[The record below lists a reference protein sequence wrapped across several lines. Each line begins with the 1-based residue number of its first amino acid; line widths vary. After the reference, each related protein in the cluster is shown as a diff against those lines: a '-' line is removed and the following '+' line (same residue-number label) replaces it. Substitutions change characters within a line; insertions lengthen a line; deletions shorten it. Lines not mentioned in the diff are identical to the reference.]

1 MGSQVVPLSNGDT
14 LVVRTGVIQGI
25 GPQGPSG
32 PTGPQGDVG
41 ATGSIGP
48 QGPMGQVNEFST
60 ELKTT
65 AQYVA
70 STADTYVLLPFATVV
85 RDELSA
91 VSSSTNLVFGA
102 GASYSGTV
110 TVNYPKIANAKGSCS
125 VRVVYDGTTIA
136 QCSFASAPDDDTVV
150 TVPFQL
156 MSLDSSKI
164 LQVQVRQSTGGTES
178 VTGRLFVSRIG
189 PGPAGPQGA
198 QGIQGPV
205 GPQGPA
211 GPIGPSGSLGD
222 NNTTFASMG
231 G

>member
-1 MGSQVVPLSNGDT
+1 MTSQVVPLSNGDT
-14 LVVRTGVIQGI
+14 LVVRTGIIQGI

-48 QGPMGQVNEFST
+48 VGPMGQVNEFST

-65 AQYVA
+65 SQYVA
-70 STADTYVLLPFATVV
+70 SDAVTYVLLPFATVV

-91 VSSSTNLVFGA
+91 VKSTTNLGFQA
-102 GASYSGTV
+102 GAAYAGTV
-110 TVNYPKIANAKGSCS
+110 TVNYPKVTGALGSCS
-125 VRVVYDGTTIA
+125 VRVVYDGVTIA

-150 TVPFQL
+150 TVPFNL
-156 MSLDSSKI
+156 LSTDSSKI
-164 LQVQVRQSTGGTES
+164 LQIQARQSTGATES

-189 PGPAGPQGA
+189 PGPVGPQGI

-205 GPQGPA
+205 GPAGPA
-211 GPIGPSGSLGD
+211 GPIGPAGSLGD
-222 NNTTFASMG
+222 NNTTFATMG